1 MLNRIQKFFTNNLA
15 NASHDSGET
24 SDHALQLAAAALLM
38 EMAHADG
45 RTNETELAHIL
56 EVVRNTF
63 SLTETDAAELVDLA
77 RADAESSTSLHEFTT
92 LINTHWPFEM
102 KVRLVELMWQIAYAD
117 LEIDKHEQHLMRKI
131 VRLLY
136 IPHNEYI
143 AAKIRAKHVV
153 LGE

>member
-1 MLNRIQKFFTNNLA
+1 MLNHIQKFFTNNLA
-15 NASHDSGET
+15 NATHHSGET
-24 SDHALQLAAAALLM
+24 SDHALQLAATALLM

-45 RTNETELAHIL
+45 RINETELAHIL
-56 EVVRNTF
+56 EVVGNTF
-63 SLTETDAAELVDLA
+63 SLTETDVAELVELA
-77 RADAESSTSLHEFTT
+77 RAEAESSTSLHEFTT

-136 IPHNEYI
+136 IPHKEYI
-143 AAKIRAKHVV
+143 AAKIRAKHLI

>member
-1 MLNRIQKFFTNNLA
+1 MLDRIQKFFNNNLA
-15 NASHDSGET
+15 STTHDSGET

-45 RTNETELAHIL
+45 RINETELAHIL
-56 EVVRNTF
+56 KVVGSTF
-63 SLTETDAAELVDLA
+63 SLTETEAAELVDLA
-77 RADAESSTSLHEFTT
+77 RAEAESSTSLHEFTT
-92 LINTHWPFEM
+92 LINSHWPADM

-136 IPHNEYI
+136 IPHNDYI
-143 AAKIRAKHVV
+143 AAKIRAKRLI
-153 LGE
+153 LGT